1 MRRGLRSPAPL
12 LLVWWILVAQLPA
25 VAKELTAEQW
35 RQDLAAFAEQAPKVH
50 KSLFHAFPREQ
61 FEAAV
66 QRLSDRIPTLSR
78 NQIIVEL
85 ARIVAKI
92 GDGHSYM
99 SLLEPPISFRRY
111 PIKLYEFPDGVYVV
125 SAEPKY
131 KAAVGGRV
139 VEIGSTPFEQAYRA
153 LAEIVPRDNAMQ
165 VKWMAPNYATIAEV
179 LDGLGLANDIEN
191 LALTVIKDGKPVKA
205 RLAPGA
211 PQQAHYHGW
220 GSEPG
225 WEDAR
230 APGVVLPL
238 WLQRPSDAYWFK
250 YLPEEKI
257 LYVQYN
263 QVQNKADETIEVFFK
278 RVMAFAEANPVD
290 RFVLDVRLNSGGNN
304 YLNRP
309 IIHGF
314 IRSDKI
320 NQPGRLF
327 TVIGRQT
334 FSAAMNFVNAM
345 KLNTQTLF
353 VGEPTGARPNS
364 YGDNA
369 PVILPNSRI
378 PIRLSTLWWQ
388 DMDPRD
394 TREHQAPDLAADL
407 TMPDYRAGRDP
418 ALEVI
423 KKYDPRESP
432 LAAVRSAIASWDWA
446 AARKAVLAQ
455 KGNPLYRYATV
466 ERQVNSV
473 GYELLGKKSF
483 DQAIEVF
490 KLNVEAYPDSWNA
503 YDSLA
508 EAYTARHDA
517 AKGDLQLAQ
526 QNYQKSLKLNPHNAR
541 AAAALEQS
549 KRP

>member
-1 MRRGLRSPAPL
+1 MSPAQWRLAPVVFASSL
-12 LLVWWILVAQLPA
+12 LFSRAA
-25 VAKELTAEQW
+25 VSAESLTVQQW
-35 RQDLAAFAEQAPKVH
+35 RQDLNTFVEQAPKVH
-50 KSLFHAFPREQ
+50 KDLFHSVTREE
-61 FEAAV
+61 FEAVV
-66 QRLSDRIPTLSR
+66 QGLSARIPTLSR

-85 ARIVAKI
+85 ARIVAKV
-92 GDGHSYM
+92 GDGHSYIP
-99 SLLEPPISFRRY
+99 LLEPPVSFRRY

-125 SAEPKY
+125 AADPNY
-131 KAAVGGRV
+131 KTLVGGRV
-139 VEIGSTPFEQAYRA
+139 VEVGKMSFERAYR
-153 LAEIVPRDNAMQ
+153 LVGEIVPRDNATQ
-165 VKWMAPNYATIAEV
+165 LKWLGPNYATIAEV
-179 LDGLGLANDIEN
+179 LGGLGLADDVEN
-191 LALTVIKDGKPVKA
+191 LALTVVKDGKRVKA
-205 RLAPGA
+205 RLRPAAPGHA
-211 PQQAHYHGW
+211 YFHGW
-220 GSEPG
+220 GTEPG

-230 APGVVLPL
+230 AAGAPAPL
-238 WLQRPSDAYWFK
+238 WLQTSADAYWFK

-263 QVQNKADETIEVFFK
+263 QVWNKDDESVEAFFK
-278 RVMAFAEANPVD
+278 RVMAFAEANSVD
-290 RFVLDVRLNSGGNN
+290 RFVLDVRLNGGGNN

-327 TVIGRQT
+327 TIIGRQT

-378 PIRLSTLWWQ
+378 AVRLSTLWWQ

-394 TREHQAPDLAADL
+394 MREHQAPDLAADL
-407 TMPDYRAGRDP
+407 TIADYRAGRDP

-423 KKYDPRESP
+423 KSYDPRQSP
-432 LAAVRSAIASWDWA
+432 LQAVRSAVSRRDWA
-446 AARKAVLAQ
+446 AAKTAVFAHQ
-455 KGNPLYRYATV
+455 TNPLYRYATL
-466 ERQVNSV
+466 ERSLNSL

-483 DQAIEVF
+483 DDAIEVF
-490 KLNVEAYPDSWNA
+490 KLNVEAYSDSSNA

-508 EAYTARHDA
+508 EAYATRRDVG
-517 AKGDLQLAQ
+517 KDDLRLAE
-526 QNYQKSLKLNPHNAR
+526 QNYQKSLRLNPHNAR
-541 AAAALEQS
+541 TTAVLEQL
-549 KRP
+549 KQR

>member
-1 MRRGLRSPAPL
+1 MSPAQWRLAPVVFASSL
-12 LLVWWILVAQLPA
+12 LFSRAA
-25 VAKELTAEQW
+25 VSAESLTVQQW
-35 RQDLAAFAEQAPKVH
+35 RQDLNTFVEQAPKVH
-50 KSLFHAFPREQ
+50 KDLFHSVTREE
-61 FEAAV
+61 FEAVV
-66 QRLSDRIPTLSR
+66 QGLSARIPTLSR

-85 ARIVAKI
+85 ARIVAKV
-92 GDGHSYM
+92 GDGHSYIP
-99 SLLEPPISFRRY
+99 LLEPPVSFRRY

-125 SAEPKY
+125 AADPNY
-131 KAAVGGRV
+131 KTLVGGRV
-139 VEIGSTPFEQAYRA
+139 VEFGKMSFERAYR
-153 LAEIVPRDNAMQ
+153 LVGEIVPRDNATQ
-165 VKWMAPNYATIAEV
+165 LKWLGPNYATIAEV
-179 LDGLGLANDIEN
+179 LGGLGLADDVEN
-191 LALTVIKDGKPVKA
+191 LALTVVKDGKRVKA
-205 RLAPGA
+205 RLRPAAPGHA
-211 PQQAHYHGW
+211 YFHGW
-220 GSEPG
+220 GTEPG

-230 APGVVLPL
+230 AAGAPAPL
-238 WLQRPSDAYWFK
+238 WLQTSADAYWFK

-263 QVQNKADETIEVFFK
+263 QVWNKDDESVEAFFK

-290 RFVLDVRLNSGGNN
+290 RFVLDVRLNGGGNN

-327 TVIGRQT
+327 TIIGRQT

-378 PIRLSTLWWQ
+378 AVRLSTLWWQ

-394 TREHQAPDLAADL
+394 MREHQAPDLAADL
-407 TMPDYRAGRDP
+407 TIADYRAGRDP

-423 KKYDPRESP
+423 KSYDPRQSP
-432 LAAVRSAIASWDWA
+432 LQAVRSAVSRRDWA
-446 AARKAVLAQ
+446 AAKTAVFAHQ
-455 KGNPLYRYATV
+455 TNPLYRYATL
-466 ERQVNSV
+466 ERSLNSL

-483 DQAIEVF
+483 DDAIEVF
-490 KLNVEAYPDSWNA
+490 KLNVEAYSDSSNA

-508 EAYTARHDA
+508 EAYATRRDVG
-517 AKGDLQLAQ
+517 KDDLRLAE
-526 QNYQKSLKLNPHNAR
+526 QNYQKSLRLNPHNAR
-541 AAAALEQS
+541 TTAVLEQL
-549 KRP
+549 KQR

>member
-1 MRRGLRSPAPL
+1 MSPAQWRLAPVVFASSL
-12 LLVWWILVAQLPA
+12 LFSRAA
-25 VAKELTAEQW
+25 VSAESLTVQQW
-35 RQDLAAFAEQAPKVH
+35 RQDLNTFVEQAPKVH
-50 KSLFHAFPREQ
+50 KDLFHSVTREE
-61 FEAAV
+61 FEAVV
-66 QRLSDRIPTLSR
+66 QGLSARIPTLSR

-85 ARIVAKI
+85 ARIVAKV
-92 GDGHSYM
+92 GDGHSYIP
-99 SLLEPPISFRRY
+99 LLEPPVSFRRY

-125 SAEPKY
+125 AADPNY
-131 KAAVGGRV
+131 KTLVGGRV
-139 VEIGSTPFEQAYRA
+139 VEVGKMSFERAYR
-153 LAEIVPRDNAMQ
+153 LVGEIVPRDNATQ
-165 VKWMAPNYATIAEV
+165 LKWLGPNYATIAEV
-179 LDGLGLANDIEN
+179 LDGLGLADDVEN
-191 LALTVIKDGKPVKA
+191 LALTVVKDGKRVKA
-205 RLAPGA
+205 RLRPAAPGHA
-211 PQQAHYHGW
+211 YFHGW
-220 GSEPG
+220 GTEPG

-230 APGVVLPL
+230 AAGAPAPL
-238 WLQRPSDAYWFK
+238 WLQTSADAYWFK

-263 QVQNKADETIEVFFK
+263 QVWNKDDESVEAFFK

-290 RFVLDVRLNSGGNN
+290 RFVLDVRLNGGGNN

-327 TVIGRQT
+327 TIIGRQT

-378 PIRLSTLWWQ
+378 AVRLSTLWWQ

-394 TREHQAPDLAADL
+394 MREHQAPDLAADL
-407 TMPDYRAGRDP
+407 TIADYRAGRDP

-423 KKYDPRESP
+423 KSYDPRQSP
-432 LAAVRSAIASWDWA
+432 LQAVRSAVSRRDWA
-446 AARKAVLAQ
+446 AAKTAVFAHQ
-455 KGNPLYRYATV
+455 TNPLYRYATL
-466 ERQVNSV
+466 ERSLNSL

-483 DQAIEVF
+483 DEAIEVF

-508 EAYTARHDA
+508 EAYATRSDVG
-517 AKGDLQLAQ
+517 KDDLRLAE
-526 QNYQKSLKLNPHNAR
+526 QNYQKSLRLNPHNAR
-541 AAAALEQS
+541 TTAVLEQL
-549 KRP
+549 KQR

>member
-1 MRRGLRSPAPL
+1 MSPAQWRLAPVVFASSL
-12 LLVWWILVAQLPA
+12 LFSRAA
-25 VAKELTAEQW
+25 VSAESLTVQQW
-35 RQDLAAFAEQAPKVH
+35 RQDLNTFVEQAPKVH
-50 KSLFHAFPREQ
+50 KDLFHSVTREE
-61 FEAAV
+61 FEAVV
-66 QRLSDRIPTLSR
+66 QGLSARIPTLSR

-85 ARIVAKI
+85 ARIVAKV
-92 GDGHSYM
+92 GDGHSYIP
-99 SLLEPPISFRRY
+99 LLEPPVSFRRY

-125 SAEPKY
+125 AADPNY
-131 KAAVGGRV
+131 KTLVGGRV
-139 VEIGSTPFEQAYRA
+139 VEVGKMSFERAYR
-153 LAEIVPRDNAMQ
+153 LVGEIVPRDNATQ
-165 VKWMAPNYATIAEV
+165 LKWLGPNYATIAEV
-179 LDGLGLANDIEN
+179 LGGLGLADDVEN
-191 LALTVIKDGKPVKA
+191 LALTVVKDGKRVKA
-205 RLAPGA
+205 RLRPAAPGHA
-211 PQQAHYHGW
+211 YFHGW
-220 GSEPG
+220 GTEPG

-230 APGVVLPL
+230 AAGAPAPL
-238 WLQRPSDAYWFK
+238 WLQTSADAYWFK

-263 QVQNKADETIEVFFK
+263 QVWNKDDESVEAFFK

-290 RFVLDVRLNSGGNN
+290 RFVLDVRLNGGGNN

-309 IIHGF
+309 IIRGF

-320 NQPGRLF
+320 NQPGRLL
-327 TVIGRQT
+327 TIIGRQT

-378 PIRLSTLWWQ
+378 AVRLSTLWWQ

-407 TMPDYRAGRDP
+407 TIADYRAGRDP
-418 ALEVI
+418 AMEVI
-423 KKYDPRESP
+423 KSYDPRQSP
-432 LAAVRSAIASWDWA
+432 LQAVRSAVSRRDWA
-446 AARKAVLAQ
+446 AAKTAVFAH
-455 KGNPLYRYATV
+455 KTNPFYRYTTL
-466 ERQVNSV
+466 ERSLNSL

-483 DQAIEVF
+483 DEAIEVF

-508 EAYTARHDA
+508 EAYATRSDVG
-517 AKGDLQLAQ
+517 KDDLRLAE
-526 QNYQKSLKLNPHNAR
+526 QNYQKSLRLNPHNAR
-541 AAAALEQS
+541 TTAVLKQL
-549 KRP
+549 KQR

>member
-1 MRRGLRSPAPL
+1 MSPAQWRLAPVVFASSL
-12 LLVWWILVAQLPA
+12 LFSRAA
-25 VAKELTAEQW
+25 VSAESLTVQQW
-35 RQDLAAFAEQAPKVH
+35 RQDLNTFVEQAPKVH
-50 KSLFHAFPREQ
+50 KDLFHSVTREE
-61 FEAAV
+61 FEAVV
-66 QRLSDRIPTLSR
+66 QGLSARIPTLSR

-85 ARIVAKI
+85 ARIVAKV
-92 GDGHSYM
+92 GDGHSYIP
-99 SLLEPPISFRRY
+99 LLEPPVSFRRY

-125 SAEPKY
+125 AADPNY
-131 KAAVGGRV
+131 KTLVGGRV
-139 VEIGSTPFEQAYRA
+139 VEVGKMSFERAYR
-153 LAEIVPRDNAMQ
+153 LVGEIVPRDNATQ
-165 VKWMAPNYATIAEV
+165 LKWLGPNYATIAEV
-179 LDGLGLANDIEN
+179 LGGLGLADDVEN
-191 LALTVIKDGKPVKA
+191 LALTVVKDGKRVKA
-205 RLAPGA
+205 RLRPAAPGHA
-211 PQQAHYHGW
+211 YFHGW
-220 GSEPG
+220 GTEPG

-230 APGVVLPL
+230 AAGAPAPL
-238 WLQRPSDAYWFK
+238 WLQTSADAYWFK

-263 QVQNKADETIEVFFK
+263 QVWNKDDESVEAFFK
-278 RVMAFAEANPVD
+278 RVTAFAEANPVD
-290 RFVLDVRLNSGGNN
+290 RFVLDVRLNGGGNN

-327 TVIGRQT
+327 TIIGRQT

-378 PIRLSTLWWQ
+378 AVRLSTLWWQ

-394 TREHQAPDLAADL
+394 MREHQAPDLAADL
-407 TMPDYRAGRDP
+407 TIADYRAGRDP

-423 KKYDPRESP
+423 KSYDPRQSP
-432 LAAVRSAIASWDWA
+432 LQAVRSAVSRRDWA
-446 AARKAVLAQ
+446 AAKTAVFAH
-455 KGNPLYRYATV
+455 KTNPFYRYTTL
-466 ERQVNSV
+466 ERSLNSL

-483 DQAIEVF
+483 DEAIEVF

-508 EAYTARHDA
+508 EAYATRSDVG
-517 AKGDLQLAQ
+517 KDDLRLAE
-526 QNYQKSLKLNPHNAR
+526 QNYQKSLRLNPHNAR
-541 AAAALEQS
+541 TTAVLKQL
-549 KRP
+549 KQR